1 MALKPVYKDG
11 LPVVLNGQTLEVDMP
26 SGGGE
31 GVSIETITLN
41 EDATAISYDL
51 NGCDA
56 FALALEV
63 PVVAEAHTYCL
74 PIINSIVG
82 TFIVFNYGD
91 TQVKRVSLLQLQ
103 KIDDGIWMFSFK
115 PGNDVTLK
123 AANLNKVGDIPI
135 INNTIFA
142 EITSL
147 GLSAYGSQTI
157 PAGTKI
163 HVVRGKVIL

>member
-1 MALKPVYKDG
+1 MALKPVYKNG
-11 LPVVLNGQTLEVDMP
+11 LPVVLNGQALMVDLP

-63 PVVAEAHTYCL
+63 PVVAEDHTYCL

-91 TQVKRVSLLQLQ
+91 TKFKRVSLLQLQ

-115 PGNDVTLK
+115 AGNDVTLK
-123 AANLNKVGDIPI
+123 AANLSKVGDIPI

-142 EITSL
+142 EITSF